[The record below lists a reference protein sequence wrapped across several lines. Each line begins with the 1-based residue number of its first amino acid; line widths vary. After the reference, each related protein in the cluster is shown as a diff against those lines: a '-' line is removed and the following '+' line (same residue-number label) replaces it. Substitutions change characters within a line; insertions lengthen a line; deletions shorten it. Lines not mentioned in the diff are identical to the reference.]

1 MQLMEAQQAQLG
13 PVGTKIL
20 EFRSYKTNRQFTRKS
35 SFSGRRFAKNPVFSM
50 TPSFII
56 MLLGGASAF
65 MPTATGPSFMSSAR
79 TMTAPTMGI
88 FDNIGKGS
96 FFVRAPASVGTGL
109 ARCALC

>member
-1 MQLMEAQQAQLG
+1 
-13 PVGTKIL
+13 
-20 EFRSYKTNRQFTRKS
+20 
-35 SFSGRRFAKNPVFSM
+35 M
-50 TPSFII
+50 TPSFMF

>member
-1 MQLMEAQQAQLG
+1 
-13 PVGTKIL
+13 
-20 EFRSYKTNRQFTRKS
+20 
-35 SFSGRRFAKNPVFSM
+35 
-50 TPSFII
+50 
-56 MLLGGASAF
+56 

-109 ARCALC
+109 APCALC

>member
-1 MQLMEAQQAQLG
+1 MQLMEAQG
-13 PVGTKIL
+13 PVGTKVL
-20 EFRSYKTNRQFTRKS
+20 EFKSSKTNRQFTRKS
-35 SFSGRRFAKNPVFSM
+35 LFSGRRFAKNPVFSTCM
-50 TPSFII
+50 SPSFII

-96 FFVRAPASVGTGL
+96 FFVRAPASVDTGL